1 MKAVGLDTETTGL
14 LHPDHRIIEFYG
26 ALYDLRPD
34 MPIGASRKIEELN
47 LRIDPQ
53 RSIAADAQRVHGISA
68 RDLIGCPTW
77 KDVAEEIAAFMRKGD
92 CLVGH
97 NIVTFDKPFLDQEF
111 KRVGVAPVDRPLFD
125 TMEHARW
132 ATYNGKSPTL
142 QELCFAC
149 GVAYDPAAAHAADYD
164 VDVTMQCFFRARE
177 WGYFNDSVN
186 SHAA

>member
-1 MKAVGLDTETTGL
+1 MKAIGLDLETTGL

-26 ALYDLRPD
+26 ALYDLDSDLPVGTR
-34 MPIGASRKIEELN
+34 RKIEELH

-68 RDLIGCPTW
+68 RDLIGCPIW
-77 KDVAEEIAAFMRKGD
+77 KDVAERIADFLGKGE

-97 NIVTFDKPFLDQEF
+97 NIITFDKPFLDQEF
-111 KRVGVAPVDRPLFD
+111 KRVGVTPVDRPLFD

-149 GVAYDPAAAHAADYD
+149 GVLYDPTAAHKADYD
-164 VDVTMQCFFRARE
+164 VDVMMEAFFRARG
-177 WGYFNDSVN
+177 WGYFQDLKE
-186 SHAA
+186 AA

>member
-26 ALYDLRPD
+26 ALYDLDPALPVWSR
-34 MPIGASRKIEELN
+34 RKIEELHV
-47 LRIDPQ
+47 RIDPQ
-53 RSIAADAQRVHGISA
+53 RSIPAEAQRIHGISA
-68 RDLIGCPTW
+68 RELIGSPVW
-77 KDVAEEIAAFMRKGD
+77 KDVAQQIADFLRKGE

-97 NIVTFDKPFLDQEF
+97 NIVAFDKPFLDQEF
-111 KRVGVAPVDRPLFD
+111 KRVGVTPPDKPLFD

-132 ATYNGKSPTL
+132 ATYTGKSPTL

-149 GVAYDPAAAHAADYD
+149 GVLYDPAAAHKADYD

-177 WGYFNDSVN
+177 WGYFQDMKET
-186 SHAA
+186 A